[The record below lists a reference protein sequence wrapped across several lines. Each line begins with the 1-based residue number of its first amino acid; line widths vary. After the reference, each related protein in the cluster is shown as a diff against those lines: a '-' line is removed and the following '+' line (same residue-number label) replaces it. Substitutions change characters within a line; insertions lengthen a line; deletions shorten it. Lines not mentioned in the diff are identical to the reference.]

1 MTSGMGTVRC
11 PLYMCG
17 SVRTPAV
24 GRAQHGAVAR
34 RRRLRELVTS
44 SVPGAVSTAA
54 RIMPRR
60 AGGRLRVGHGGA
72 AISCAGAAPGRI
84 PTR

>member
-1 MTSGMGTVRC
+1 MGTARW

-17 SVRTPAV
+17 SVPHTPQWV
-24 GRAQHGAVAR
+24 GRR
-34 RRRLRELVTS
+34 RAPSRGGPDSGKLAIS

-54 RIMPRR
+54 RIMPGEQ
-60 AGGRLRVGHGGA
+60 AVAYEPATGGA
-72 AISCAGAAPGRI
+72 AISCAGAGARPRI